1 MVRCVGERFR
11 YACMFM
17 GSAVAF
23 DVCLCVVVCHA
34 RDLFFFLTLTPWSLV
49 LRTPVATECDYYI
62 SYRL

>member
-11 YACMFM
+11 YACTFM

-34 RDLFFFLTLTPWSLV
+34 RDLFFFSHVDPMVTCLAYPGSN
-49 LRTPVATECDYYI
+49 
-62 SYRL
+62 